1 MSLEAKATSNAQV
14 QFGNPSNFSSPIEL
28 EMYENAIDD
37 FKTGYESGWL
47 DHQKDLIEAV
57 RKQVSFTSEKWAN
70 SQSEEEEENWRAY
83 SSKLDFVLR
92 LIENPFLL
100 KHLSEEVLASKMI
113 KETESST
120 SLKSN
125 RF

>member
-1 MSLEAKATSNAQV
+1 MSLEEKAISNAQV
-14 QFGNPSNFSSPIEL
+14 QFGNPSNFRSSIEL
-28 EMYENAIDD
+28 EMYENAIVD

-57 RKQVSFTSEKWAN
+57 RKQVNFTTEKLTN
-70 SQSEEEEENWRAY
+70 SQSEEEEANWRAY

-100 KHLSEEVLASKMI
+100 KHLSEEVLASKVI
-113 KETESST
+113 KETESLT

-125 RF
+125 RY